1 MWQGT
6 SQLCFEMMLL
16 GTSHG
21 MLGTVLIVAISLLS
35 YDAPS
40 RLLGHDGKL
49 SSSSSS
55 SFCSVR
61 RRTHNNYDGSGEA
74 GDEMMLILMIV
85 INEV

>member
-6 SQLCFEMMLL
+6 PQLCFEMMLL

-49 SSSSSS
+49 SSSS
-55 SFCSVR
+55 FCSVR